1 MIRQKKIEN
10 MAKLSNRRKEILQVA
25 RKLFLTKEYDQTTMA
40 EIMDALQIAKGT
52 IYHYFRSKEA
62 LFEAVIEDIVEKNIE
77 QMEALIKNSPENA
90 LKKIELLARAGNLSQ
105 ENERI
110 MNQLHQPASDALHSR
125 LLAAILMKQ
134 APIYAKIIE
143 QGCEEGVFKTQSP
156 LESAEF
162 LLAAVQFLTD
172 MGIYPWT
179 EETLARRIKV
189 FPRLIEQLLQAT
201 PGSFQFL
208 VKYMQG

>member
-1 MIRQKKIEN
+1 
-10 MAKLSNRRKEILQVA
+10 MAKLINRRKEILQVA
-25 RKLFLTKEYDQTTMA
+25 RNLFLTKDYDQTTMS
-40 EIMDALQIAKGT
+40 EIMDALKIAKGT

-77 QMEALIKNSPENA
+77 QMEALIKNSPESA
-90 LKKIELLARAGNLSQ
+90 LKKIELLASAGNISQ

-110 MNQLHQPASDALHSR
+110 VKQLHKPANDALHSR
-125 LLAAILMKQ
+125 LLAATLMKQ
-134 APIYAKIIE
+134 APLYAKIIE
-143 QGCEEGVFKTQSP
+143 QGCKEGAFKTQAP

-162 LLAAVQFLTD
+162 LLSAVQFLTD

-179 EETLARRIKV
+179 EETLARRIKA

-208 VKYMQG
+208 VNHMQGY